1 MADEWNFEV
10 IREPQC
16 PPGMA
21 YIVPKGMA
29 VPTQT
34 YGCGCPI
41 VPHLDEVKMLGEDVT
56 RADNAHLATF
66 TTLRRCSGINSPGEL
81 K

>member
-29 VPTQT
+29 VPTET
-34 YGCGCPI
+34 YGFGRPI
-41 VPHLDEVKMLGEDVT
+41 VPPGYQPRATITISVPTDDTEPTQNDLGWV
-56 RADNAHLATF
+56 R
-66 TTLRRCSGINSPGEL
+66 
-81 K
+81 